1 MAKEKDVKL
10 ITVQKL
16 NPELYEQVLIGKMSV
31 NDAYNEVK
39 RQQLGLTEFRGT
51 NTSKKDFATDFKRI
65 VKLHGVSLEEVIGEV
80 KKNFPYTWKDFL
92 KP

>member
-1 MAKEKDVKL
+1 MAKEKEIKL

-16 NPELYEQVLIGKMSV
+16 NPELYEKIINGQMNV

-51 NTSKKDFATDFKRI
+51 NSRKKDFAADFKRI
-65 VKLHGVSLEEVIGEV
+65 VKLHGPTEEELVEEI
-80 KKNFPYTWKDFL
+80 KKLYPFTWKEFL
-92 KP
+92 KN